1 MNNNIKEL
9 DYLTLFSTFLSVL
22 NYSENLRQTSTDE
35 LMTELKTQNQEYL
48 EKIIKNQEE
57 ILRRISNGDR

>member
-9 DYLTLFSTFLSVL
+9 DYLALFSAFLSVL
-22 NYSENLRQTSTDE
+22 NYSENLRQTLTDE

-48 EKIIKNQEE
+48 EKIIKNQEK
-57 ILRRISNGDR
+57 ILRRINNGN